1 MLPLTASTATA
12 PRSNSNLWLSS
23 LYAGVITAI
32 LGFLFVTFFRQE
44 NPPLYLIALLLIG
57 IGPVIGY
64 ALASGRWS
72 IPGIIGGLIGSIFLS
87 LLLVGAL
94 GWALGIAVQGTA
106 AGTVGGIA
114 IVTLASLLW
123 GLFVGLFHKAQ
134 SVGKLIGGSILGAI
148 LAGIVFLLVATA
160 MGQDPSWLGTGIIL
174 LVAVWGGTVGAA
186 MSAWEK

>member
-1 MLPLTASTATA
+1 MLPLTATTATDA
-12 PRSNSNLWLSS
+12 RASSNLWLSS

-44 NPPLYLIALLLIG
+44 NLPLYLVALLLIG

-72 IPGIIGGLIGSIFLS
+72 IGGIIGGLIGSIFLS
-87 LLLVGAL
+87 LLSVGAL
-94 GWALGIAVQGTA
+94 GWALGIAIQGA
-106 AGTVGGIA
+106 VIGTVGGIIVVA
-114 IVTLASLLW
+114 IASLLW
-123 GLFVGLFHKAQ
+123 GLFTGLFHGSQ
-134 SVGKLIGGSILGAI
+134 SVGRLILGSIIGAI

-160 MGQDPSWLGTGIIL
+160 MGQDPSWLGIGIIL
-174 LVAVWGGTVGAA
+174 LLAVWGGTVGAA

>member
-1 MLPLTASTATA
+1 MLPLTASTAAHT
-12 PRSNSNLWLSS
+12 RSSSNLWLSS

-32 LGFLFVTFFRQE
+32 FGFLFVTFFQQE
-44 NPPLYLIALLLIG
+44 NPLLYVIALLLIG

-72 IPGIIGGLIGSIFLS
+72 IPGIIGGVIGSIFLS

-94 GWALGIAVQGTA
+94 SWALGIAVQGPVQ
-106 AGTVGGIA
+106 GTIGGIL
-114 IVTLASLLW
+114 IVALASLLW
-123 GLFVGLFHKAQ
+123 GLFVGLFHSAQ

-160 MGQDPSWLGTGIIL
+160 MGQDPSWISLGVIL